1 MSAEI
6 PDFDM
11 ERAVQNGMIQLSFQV
26 WDDGFLLKRTKNRW
40 FLSIFEKFKALL
52 MKKIV
57 HLLLIV
63 LICNSCYKSK
73 TVEYSATLDLVNNT
87 GRTIEIFKGNNRFVM
102 LRNQETVKLFERTQM
117 YEFVDMDMLLF
128 SNGEREE
135 SVSIYDASTGEL
147 LREWRYSEREQPGK
161 QLYRLCDS
169 DAEVYTEKVDGSYS
183 INNNYHSSGH
193 FYIRYH

>member
-1 MSAEI
+1 
-6 PDFDM
+6 
-11 ERAVQNGMIQLSFQV
+11 
-26 WDDGFLLKRTKNRW
+26 
-40 FLSIFEKFKALL
+40 

-63 LICNSCYKSK
+63 LICNSCHKHI

-87 GRTIEIFKGNNRFVM
+87 GRTIEVFKGNNRFVM

-161 QLYRLCDS
+161 QLYRLSDS
-169 DAEVYTEKVDGSYS
+169 ELMVHHEHGWGEVFIMYD
-183 INNNYHSSGH
+183 
-193 FYIRYH
+193 YIFIVKPEDIGL

>member
-1 MSAEI
+1 
-6 PDFDM
+6 
-11 ERAVQNGMIQLSFQV
+11 
-26 WDDGFLLKRTKNRW
+26 
-40 FLSIFEKFKALL
+40 

-87 GRTIEIFKGNNRFVM
+87 GRTIEVFKGNNRFVM

-117 YEFVDMDMLLF
+117 YNCINMDMLLF
-128 SNGEREE
+128 YDGNKDE
-135 SVSIYDASTGEL
+135 SVAIYDASTGEL

-161 QLYRLCDS
+161 QLAAL
-169 DAEVYTEKVDGSYS
+169 VKVDTEG
-183 INNNYHSSGH
+183 
-193 FYIRYH
+193 

>member
-1 MSAEI
+1 
-6 PDFDM
+6 
-11 ERAVQNGMIQLSFQV
+11 
-26 WDDGFLLKRTKNRW
+26 
-40 FLSIFEKFKALL
+40 

-63 LICNSCYKSK
+63 LICNSCHKHI

-87 GRTIEIFKGNNRFVM
+87 GRTIEVFKGKNRFVM

-117 YEFVDMDMLLF
+117 YNCINMDMLLF
-128 SNGEREE
+128 YDGNKDE
-135 SVSIYDASTGEL
+135 SVAIYDASTGEL

-183 INNNYHSSGH
+183 INNNYRSSGY
-193 FYIRYH
+193 FYIRYIYTFTINQEDVGLYSFNN

>member
-26 WDDGFLLKRTKNRW
+26 WDDGFLLKRTKNHC
-40 FLSIFEKFKALL
+40 FLFIFEKFKALL

-87 GRTIEIFKGNNRFVM
+87 GRTIEVFKGNNRFVM

-128 SNGEREE
+128 SN
-135 SVSIYDASTGEL
+135 
-147 LREWRYSEREQPGK
+147 
-161 QLYRLCDS
+161 
-169 DAEVYTEKVDGSYS
+169 
-183 INNNYHSSGH
+183 
-193 FYIRYH
+193 

>member
-1 MSAEI
+1 
-6 PDFDM
+6 
-11 ERAVQNGMIQLSFQV
+11 
-26 WDDGFLLKRTKNRW
+26 
-40 FLSIFEKFKALL
+40 

-63 LICNSCYKSK
+63 VICNSCHKHI

-87 GRTIEIFKGNNRFVM
+87 GRTIEVFKGNNRFVM

-147 LREWRYSEREQPGK
+147 LREWR
-161 QLYRLCDS
+161 
-169 DAEVYTEKVDGSYS
+169 
-183 INNNYHSSGH
+183 
-193 FYIRYH
+193 

>member
-1 MSAEI
+1 
-6 PDFDM
+6 
-11 ERAVQNGMIQLSFQV
+11 
-26 WDDGFLLKRTKNRW
+26 
-40 FLSIFEKFKALL
+40 
-52 MKKIV
+52 
-57 HLLLIV
+57 
-63 LICNSCYKSK
+63 
-73 TVEYSATLDLVNNT
+73 
-87 GRTIEIFKGNNRFVM
+87 M

-169 DAEVYTEKVDGSYS
+169 DAEVYAEKVDGSYS
-183 INNNYHSSGH
+183 INNNCRSSGYV
-193 FYIRYH
+193 YIRYIYTFTINQEDVGLYSFNN

>member
-1 MSAEI
+1 
-6 PDFDM
+6 
-11 ERAVQNGMIQLSFQV
+11 
-26 WDDGFLLKRTKNRW
+26 
-40 FLSIFEKFKALL
+40 

-73 TVEYSATLDLVNNT
+73 TVEYSATLYLVNNT
-87 GRTIEIFKGNNRFVM
+87 GRTIDVFKGNNRFVV

-117 YEFVDMDMLLF
+117 YESINMDMLLF

-135 SVSIYDASTGEL
+135 SVAIYDASTGKP

-161 QLYRLCDS
+161 QLYRLSDS
-169 DAEVYTEKVDGSYS
+169 DAEVYTEIVDGSYS

-193 FYIRYH
+193 FYIRYIYTFTINQEDVGLNGFDN